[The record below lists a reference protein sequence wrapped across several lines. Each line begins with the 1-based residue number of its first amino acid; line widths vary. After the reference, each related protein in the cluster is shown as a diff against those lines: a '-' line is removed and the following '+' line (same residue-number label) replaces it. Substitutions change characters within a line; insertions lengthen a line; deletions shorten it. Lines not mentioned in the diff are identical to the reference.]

1 MKEHLV
7 YVAIW
12 VLNQLKQKHETLDT
26 VWIHQIK
33 EHLVPVSIMF
43 HIFVFVFQSLLNKNK
58 DCPKHVFVFIIFSGL
73 ISDIAVLPTLC
84 IDPVLQGV
92 P

>member
-1 MKEHLV
+1 
-7 YVAIW
+7 
-12 VLNQLKQKHETLDT
+12 
-26 VWIHQIK
+26 
-33 EHLVPVSIMF
+33 MF

-84 IDPVLQGV
+84 IDPFCKESHSLFNRLISLISMRLCVGIMCDS
-92 P
+92 